1 MFETSKLFLQYL
13 QMASPSLVA
22 RHIHL
27 DATSIS
33 DTEILATENMDFIM
47 DTNVL
52 PETQSIVGDA
62 ILEFRQGSSASPLEG
77 ATCYY
82 GSVITRRIRRRL
94 LVNVIN

>member
-1 MFETSKLFLQYL
+1 M
-13 QMASPSLVA
+13 
-22 RHIHL
+22 
-27 DATSIS
+27 DA
-33 DTEILATENMDFIM
+33 
-47 DTNVL
+47 NVL

-62 ILEFRQGSSASPLEG
+62 ILEFHQGSSASPLEG